1 MHQIF
6 VLKHVWSSIFDQTNT
21 FCRKYHFETLFIFRQ
36 KINLNTMSPNI
47 TTRSENSVP
56 VVETFLFEDW
66 KRLFVRFAYK
76 NERLFSCRTSMNSL
90 DQSLVP
96 WSDQLHW
103 LDCCSY
109 NRGIGASSELSFSV
123 QHLTC
128 SCHSKKWFDI
138 RSKEQD
144 SSHCFLL
151 LK

>member
-6 VLKHVWSSIFDQTNT
+6 VFKHIWSSIFDQTNT

-36 KINLNTMSPNI
+36 EINLNTMSPNV
-47 TTRSENSVP
+47 TKCGLELKNSVP

-66 KRLFVRFAYK
+66 KQLFVRFAYK
-76 NERLFSCRTSMNSL
+76 NERLFSCQTSLSSL
-90 DQSLVP
+90 DPRSYQR
-96 WSDQLHW
+96 HW

-109 NRGIGASSELSFSV
+109 NRGIDASSELSFFV